1 MTRHPP
7 SPRRQPFTTPTTSP
21 LRAPSTELEFTPSTP
36 PLTPPPSSHSH
47 SSPRPPFSDIYINLN
62 INTKLP
68 PSTISHGSNSL
79 PLPRTN
85 DTVRSNSVSLRAEE
99 RIRSGLI
106 PVETNTNV
114 DASTGIGIGVGEL
127 GAGGVEATASLMS
140 PNTAIPYTPRTP
152 RRREALRD
160 QHGFPAQ
167 ELPPITNAQ
176 ICTQADLLTN
186 ASASESSASSSS
198 STAHSNRHVD
208 NDHHSHTH
216 VQSNV
221 DTNPYHSHN
230 PHIYSSVS
238 GPFFVASPVQCLSPE
253 STLTCNGWCERP
265 PSSLV
270 GPLPDVVSCYLSL
283 RVTLP
288 FQGRITTDRTFWWRW
303 L

>member
-1 MTRHPP
+1 MTRHPL

-21 LRAPSTELEFTPSTP
+21 LPAPSTELEFTPSTP

-68 PSTISHGSNSL
+68 PSTIAHGSNSL
-79 PLPRTN
+79 PVPRTN
-85 DTVRSNSVSLRAEE
+85 DAVPSDRASLRADEMIGLGL
-99 RIRSGLI
+99 RPIGRSVNADSG
-106 PVETNTNV
+106 P
-114 DASTGIGIGVGEL
+114 GIDVGEREI
-127 GAGGVEATASLMS
+127 GAEGVEAGTSLMS

-167 ELPPITNAQ
+167 DAPPITNPQ
-176 ICTQADLLTN
+176 IHTQADLLTN
-186 ASASESSASSSS
+186 AKASESSTSSSS
-198 STAHSNRHVD
+198 FAADPNRRAD
-208 NDHHSHTH
+208 DHDHSHTH
-216 VQSNV
+216 VRSNV
-221 DTNPYHSHN
+221 DRNPYHSHN

-265 PSSLV
+265 PSPLV
-270 GPLPDVVSCYLSL
+270 GPLPDVVSYDFSSCHSFVPGEDYN
-283 RVTLP
+283 
-288 FQGRITTDRTFWWRW
+288 
-303 L
+303 